1 MEETQRERSIAAGAV
16 AGLIGGLVGTFAM
29 SEFQALWSKAVD
41 GREPSSAGGRHDA
54 RDWQERN
61 EDANAN
67 ELAAQAVAEHTIDR
81 PLTRDELAVAAPAV
95 HYAFG
100 AAMGAVYGALAEV
113 SPAVRAWSG
122 ASWGT
127 AVWIAAD
134 EIAVPSLGLSKPNT
148 DYPLE
153 AHAQAFAAH
162 IVYGVTTELV
172 RRAVRAAPELGIWK

>member
-1 MEETQRERSIAAGAV
+1 MEQMHREPHVAAGAV

-29 SEFQALWSKAVD
+29 SEFQALWSKMAE
-41 GREPSSAGGRHDA
+41 RYQSPSAGGSHDA
-54 RDWQERN
+54 REWQERN
-61 EDANAN
+61 EGENAN

-81 PLTRDELAVAAPAV
+81 PLTRDELTIAAPAV

-113 SPAVRAWSG
+113 APTVRALGGSG
-122 ASWGT
+122 WGT
-127 AVWIAAD
+127 LVWIGAD
-134 EIAVPSLGLSKPNT
+134 EIGVPALGLSKPDA

-172 RRAVRAAPELGIWK
+172 RRAVRAAPELG